1 MDKTAYMQA
10 YVGVVPQPCA
20 FRKGILARCVACA
33 YMQKVDI
40 AEREAITCKNADK
53 LSRCN
58 VLHEQL
64 IHGFAFA
71 QKRLSDDVPLTHAQS
86 MQIQCGGLKGLQ
98 HIIDEQCEVEN
109 VDALIDIA
117 LEKWEALE
125 KIPYSEVVHVSAQC
139 YKGRHG

>member
-1 MDKTAYMQA
+1 MDKNAYMQA

-20 FRKGILARCVACA
+20 FRKGILARCVSCA
-33 YMQKVDI
+33 FMQKVDI

-53 LSRCN
+53 LARCDE
-58 VLHEQL
+58 LHEHL

-71 QKRLSDDVPLTHAQS
+71 QKRLSDEVPLTHAQS

-98 HIIDEQCEVEN
+98 YTLDEQCEVEN
-109 VDALIDIA
+109 VDTLIDT
-117 LEKWEALE
+117 LLQKWETLE
-125 KIPYSEVVHVSAQC
+125 QIPYSEVVRVSAQC